1 MDEAIWVTVVAFV
14 AFVGSFVA
22 SYLCYKLGHKHG
34 FAEGEDHALPPRGP
48 KGRFQKTK

>member
-14 AFVGSFVA
+14 AFVVFVA
-22 SYLCYKLGHKHG
+22 FAFYKLGHKHG
-34 FAEGEDHALPPRGP
+34 FAEGEAHALPPRGP